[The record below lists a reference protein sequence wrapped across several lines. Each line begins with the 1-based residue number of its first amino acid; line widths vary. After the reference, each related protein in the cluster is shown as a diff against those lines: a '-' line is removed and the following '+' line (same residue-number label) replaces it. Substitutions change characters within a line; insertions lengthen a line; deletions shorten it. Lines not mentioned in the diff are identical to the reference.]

1 MENQKQHRKQ
11 QNRGRAAVVCALALA
26 ALGGAGAGAHAAP
39 TATAGGHSAGEVDRN
54 MLKPPPGGVLAPV
67 TDLAGGLLPR

>member
-1 MENQKQHRKQ
+1 MENQKQ
-11 QNRGRAAVVCALALA
+11 QNRRRAAVVCALALA
-26 ALGGAGAGAHAAP
+26 ALGGAGAGAHAAPGAP

-67 TDLAGGLLPR
+67 TDLAGGLLPG